1 MTETK
6 ECPRCSGRGRYAD
19 PSRDPLVRV
28 DCESCD
34 GTGRVPAGAPDESP
48 AEEPRQVP
56 FGQRPG

>member
-6 ECPRCSGRGRYAD
+6 ECSRCSGRGRYAD

-28 DCESCD
+28 DCESCG
-34 GTGRVPAGAPDESP
+34 GTGRVPADTPDEAP

-56 FGQRPG
+56 FGERLD